1 MSEIAEN
8 ARSFDDWLADLRV
21 CLMKDG
27 GMTAVQAED
36 YAKDH
41 EAWKV
46 YYDDNFT
53 PDEAVAEDM
62 SYWGD

>member
-1 MSEIAEN
+1 MKEKAE
-8 ARSFDDWLADLRV
+8 RDFDDWLADLTV

-27 GMTAVQAED
+27 GMTSAQAED
-36 YAKDH
+36 YAKDR

-53 PDEAVAEDM
+53 PDDAVYEDM
-62 SYWGD
+62 SYWGE